1 MDMYV
6 DIPEIISGDKMAYL
20 EPQEKLWRGES
31 GRLFLLSDLQG
42 TDHLRPFDGIADF
55 NTQHT
60 TQYSKTIFRFP
71 LRTEPSDLSK
81 NVYNISK
88 VNELVNALKLEAK
101 LLLLFL
107 RSVHTIEV
115 YSIDQYNKRLSFQSK
130 ISGESVGDI
139 TQKRKSLLK
148 ELKSCYSSRQFNFTR
163 VFEFTAKFDVCVYD
177 ASNRQ
182 TTTSHWLVANQVGS
196 SNSRVRNASVQQ
208 KVFPWVGTAVELGNP
223 GNGRIF
229 CFLPMP
235 IETASNLPVHINGTF
250 GLNDDRRN
258 LKWPGVERR
267 NDSTAD
273 WNKLLVSEVIPSCY
287 VRILLEAKNHL
298 SIHETSF
305 FYKAWP
311 DVTSLRGTQWEKLLR
326 PVFSALL
333 NNNVIWSENFGE
345 WVIPDIACY
354 VPRSKRLMR
363 IIERILTNCKV
374 KLAEVPGGIWDA
386 FSYINVSV
394 REVSPKFVRDQLR
407 ACPQSYASIDPTGK
421 CILLRYCMSDG
432 QINDLTGLELLP
444 LANGS
449 FTTFQVKSHFIE
461 DVFLCTSE
469 CPRYLLPNLDHR
481 LVDLSVN
488 DPELHSSL
496 SQVATHKQTQL
507 QVLDI
512 ASVANLLDEAMPPEW
527 KRSSYISFPNR
538 QFPFDWV
545 KKFWKWVQNKNL
557 SYFQDKLVV
566 PVQCP
571 DQSASQKYKL
581 VKLSQSQPHLYIPH
595 YSSVSD
601 IMLSVL
607 NKFDIMYSPQSSFE
621 FLKHQQ
627 LTSFIGEYSPTNILE
642 VIPMKY
648 NYSAVELSSQEA
660 ECLRNS
666 LFQARLSHSMC
677 EALKHLRV
685 FQSTENT
692 ASKLYSVVEV
702 CHQSCFRRAI
712 IKPSNTI
719 DTSVLPSNFIFF
731 SSENHYQ
738 NQLLKKL
745 SNVNSP
751 DEVTFLQSYI
761 FLYIQ
766 NGSINESC
774 VDALMTQVL
783 ERFHRVM
790 HGITIQ
796 DLEFVKVASGVRKC
810 PSELFDPSNS
820 VISQIFIGEDV
831 FPCAPYNTTKYINV
845 LKLCG
850 LQTSIGAQKIL
861 DVIFSIS
868 LKPSLNPLQ
877 VDQNRLIC
885 AKAVFNYI
893 RSDIL
898 CGNLRGSSYQ
908 VNSLIHCG
916 FLSFSEALHKIS
928 SNRSWLPVLAKR
940 PSNYPKCLPWKG
952 TGYTSHFATLNNSV
966 CMTSNAS
973 DSAPL
978 LYGSQMFFTNPPVD
992 STVFGWLSYRNH
1004 PECLVPHLQQVIA
1017 HKNEFSSI
1025 NQMMDVLK
1033 SIYAAMNSCKD
1044 RLDGLKSIKE
1054 WVYIKKYNKFVSV
1067 DKVALEYNPG
1077 FRHNVEPYLHILPDS
1092 ISEYFQLFASF
1103 GMNSNFSQTQI
1114 LSILAVM
1121 KEEISVN
1128 QASVTADDAWS
1139 TVLGI
1144 LNWLTVNGTK
1154 EVDHDGVYVPAESDT
1169 VWPDLREASELV
1181 YTDNDFLKEFIDK
1194 EPLTFVHHCITPSM
1208 AKCLQITPLTKEL
1221 DVSEDTFGEAG
1232 QHEPLIVRLKNILKD
1247 YKDGLTII
1255 KELIQN
1261 ADDAEA
1267 TEVNICYDARRHTT
1281 ERHRLFFPG
1290 MCESHGPALVI
1301 HNNSVFR
1308 DEDFANIQK
1317 LAAATKQDKDLKIGK
1332 FGIGFCSVYHITDVP
1347 SFISRERLYIFDPTL
1362 KHLQKEV
1369 KNAAQPGKMVKFLCK
1384 VIKNSRQMDPY
1395 HGLFGFDVNSEY
1407 KGTMFRLPFRTSFS
1421 ELSTTCYSES
1431 AISELLNSLYKCGD
1445 KLLMFLRHINHI
1457 TFQEIC
1463 DGQNSPHLLY
1473 ELHKTTVTIPLSLN
1487 ASMISIKSNH
1497 IRDAKRSSNI
1507 WLVAKH
1513 EAVHNG
1519 KSAVAEVACLLN
1531 TKEGSYTVNSEL
1543 KGEIFCYLPLSQAT
1557 GLPVHASCNFA
1568 VISNRRGI
1576 WTSSEV
1582 DSSSHP
1588 EVQWNIYL
1596 MEKII
1601 PTAYVKGLISLQ
1613 KMHENN
1619 LLQDYSFYSLWPLTS
1634 NLKQVN
1640 PWESFVSALYTIL
1653 SSKRLLYSESVT
1665 RWLTL
1670 QESEF
1675 LESNIFNQSG
1685 TQPCVLEILSHLGQ
1699 PVVHLPSDYRSQFKD
1714 TIRSMIITEEKFTNL
1729 VFNNLTRLSDIRSS
1743 RNDVMCIMLEAYAIQ
1758 FDDKTQL
1765 GRVLQNYLKNFSCI
1779 PCSYDEDSL
1788 RKCTEVVHPKAKFAC
1803 LFDESENRFPIN
1815 KLIERHLATTAMK
1828 HAGMLQ
1834 DTIPWE
1840 LLIER
1845 AQTVESVLKTDHSKA
1860 LKRVRFILAAMS
1872 SCVINEPP
1880 SHGISI
1886 DTIPFLPVMKKPE
1899 GYPLDW
1905 FIENEELLCGKQL
1918 MSSGDFVKYTNID
1931 IAGSQVAFIC
1941 DKFPEEGGCGYLST
1955 KVKKLLNLRSSP
1967 TWTEV
1972 VVHLKTII
1980 KQFNSSSPP
1989 SSQWVDKACKGVYN
2003 FIEVALEESENT
2015 DVNIKDVQNISCIW
2029 NGEKFLRVDSIAL
2042 EWKLKNGPY
2051 LYAAPPIV
2059 STHKKL
2065 TSFLEIKKTFS
2076 HHDAQKAL
2084 EMMQADFRDTPVDS
2098 SCRELIMEL
2107 IALLQNVNKD
2117 DLRKLNIRLPDRTFS
2132 LHKSRDLAYNDAP
2145 WAPLHERFILVHE
2158 SIPRQLAVDL
2168 GIKPV
2173 RSKMLDQYA
2182 SKKTSFFKGT
2192 QFGQREELTSRIK
2205 NIIRDYPLDVTIL
2218 KELLQNAD
2226 DAKATKMY
2234 IILDKR
2240 FHGTESV
2247 ISEKWQE
2254 IQGPALLIWNNST
2267 FTEKD
2272 LKGIQELG
2280 IGSKRSDT
2288 ESIGQYGIGF
2298 NVVYHLTDCPSFIS
2312 GGETL
2317 CILDPHTDYVPGA
2330 DPVNPGRRFDDLKMG
2345 FWEQFPNM
2353 SSAYLQ
2359 VGIEDAPEELL
2370 GGSLF
2375 RFPIR
2380 HSKDMV
2386 DNSQIVEDTDNNIMS
2401 PSKLSLQISY
2411 WMTQIKHA
2419 MFFLHNM
2426 TDIKFLEIERDSK
2439 KLETRFHYKMEIPK
2453 SPSLTEKFQ
2462 TLNNTLST
2470 FTAESGCE
2478 SCVILYPL
2486 TLTEMRSNIIE
2497 EWLIQQGVGD
2507 MKNKVQ
2513 TWQYVR
2519 TVKPRHGIA
2528 APLDIKCDSSGR
2540 HERLK
2545 GQLFCFLP
2553 LPMESGVPVH
2563 VNGNFILDSNRR
2575 DLWKCT
2581 NPENLDDRSLWNVNL
2596 FKAIS
2601 SSYADFFTH
2610 ARSYYLREDYTSWP
2624 QALND
2629 LRRYYDNFP
2638 IVKANASEK
2647 KGLDALAY
2655 NVYQRLLEANAEIL
2669 CVLSSNSQAKSAK
2682 PIITVSWWPL
2692 ISQMPATQVYF
2703 WSNTPGSERKVIQPI
2718 LESLKMKIT
2727 SASPVVLGIFNDA
2740 LTKLKDEHKIP
2751 YISPQA
2757 VFKYYTEF
2765 SSFSS
2770 TRTMKNSL
2778 ITNTAFTDV
2787 NTFLLF
2793 VKYLLD
2799 ISLTDKSTNE
2809 KSGSHVTQIFPTA
2822 ITGVKTHKFPDSP
2835 FSHFLLLSAD
2845 GILRKFNEKQKILN
2859 SEYFHL
2865 FPTYP
2870 NKFLHP
2876 ALREINFH
2884 PSYFI
2889 NCNDYKD
2896 RKRVF
2901 QLILEIFEG
2910 TFPQV
2915 MKSAKIINKA
2925 SDVIAREKLV
2935 DYWKC
2940 FSKDEVFR
2948 SYIRDFLKYWA
2959 LLLTVDGRLFSTSSD
2974 ILPMYT
2980 PDPEKSDLDIQKVH
2994 VVMKKLK
3001 MPFLDTTVVK
3011 GEVNCPKFFEHY
3023 RILSNIYHTD
3033 KNVIPLTSIL
3043 KNEEIDLVINYL
3055 SKSSKSKEFI
3065 YFVRCLPFF
3074 EDVAGKYLPIDG
3086 KRAHIWP
3093 QTACFV
3099 GYSKW
3104 LNRCNAIFVN
3114 EYGRWKDLGS
3124 HEQFSISLISTE
3136 QLYIQYIFPNF
3147 DKLDESERFKHLEHI
3162 RDTMFST
3169 CMAYKE
3175 IKIYKST
3182 KEPVRCKIY
3191 EAQSFFNSLFNLK
3204 CIGPSGSILQPIR
3217 AFSDHKVKIFQ
3228 IFSCKFQVLPVQ
3240 YQTYK
3245 WLEFFSKLGLRRTL
3259 DKDEYLDLC
3268 NKTACGKMW
3277 NTKECSDVLIKYIFS
3292 KEIID
3297 WWQDGYFLGQVS
3309 RIPFVFSA
3317 DISSVKWILPGVY
3330 PANQLVKLN
3339 GSASNNLTNL
3349 LWTVRPIVQLPPVCV
3364 QLFPSKEITSMLQ
3377 TMNIC
3382 TSKNNATKEDVM
3394 FNLSNIC
3401 KRSPYSDENLFSN
3414 YPTTLV
3420 TSAPRTSASSVKL
3433 MSPTDLIDVIKDHLE
3448 FLDCHLSDLSVET
3461 LASLPCIPVHC
3472 DLSDKDRRK
3481 VVLVRPSCVV
3491 NTTSSEVETYHP
3503 FLHSLPRELRE
3514 TAAAYNLLREIG
3526 IKHTLELHHMQ
3537 IVLEKAFVSS
3547 KQLKLDCNT
3556 KMCVKKA
3563 INKLTYL
3570 LPRRRGEIDESTLVS
3585 SLSPLY
3591 LPNSE
3596 DVLQLSTSML
3606 YGDTPSYL
3614 GHMHIDLSGTPYS
3627 HFDIDEEYYDI
3638 NALDVCRLLP
3648 KQVCPLGMSEKCKQV
3663 PVEDC
3668 EATTNSKLAEKLE
3681 VLLQCESNPLATVKF
3696 IQKLVSKDSND
3707 SELVSLIKKF
3717 LLSIKIITT
3726 ESLRTDIVLIKS
3738 VSTIGQVNTD
3748 YYLAL
3753 SGSQTILYLDS
3764 SNETDD
3770 DILTEIA
3777 EHICKI
3783 TSKIMEKNISPD
3795 SKSKLVT
3802 SIVRYFKAENP
3813 RQKGK
3818 CLEKYRIDLNV
3829 GDIKNFTA
3837 NLGEEIPLCYHHR
3850 LDQDIHNVYKPMEY
3864 VGYEIIEE
3872 KIIMAQIVHLV
3883 ESEADG
3889 KPYRT
3894 YRIYTK
3900 ADDLCGKVV
3909 SIFELYKFLVRYR
3922 KAKVSPV
3929 VPKDDTKDD
3938 NAALVPY
3945 DAESMLMNLQTSL
3958 LEDDLIEKKKAICR
3972 ELKEIWQLGSGLKR
3986 KALRRLYLRWHPDN
4000 LDDPIK
4006 AEKVFTFLMRQIEN
4020 LDANKPL
4027 DDPTFDYQQP
4037 QTSSSNRSS
4046 RGLDYNL
4053 WNRTA
4058 ARHRQTYANEQRC
4071 SSSSSYQ
4078 FPFDSF
4084 VNKTDPEEG
4093 KHLVQQAEV
4102 DYTVLIDIYS
4112 KGTTISRY
4120 GHVCI
4125 MAHQVAE
4132 KALKG
4137 AVYAVCGTDGRYLS
4151 DHNLL
4156 RHANALHM
4164 AKSDQTEGLVDHC
4177 SPLESYYLD
4186 PHYPHRWPRYDI
4198 PSDHYSLEQAGE
4210 ARDHARAVLD
4220 IVQSIMN

>member
-1 MDMYV
+1 
-6 DIPEIISGDKMAYL
+6 MAYL

-31 GRLFLLSDLQG
+31 GRLFLLSELQG
-42 TDHLRPFDGIADF
+42 TDHLGPFDNIADF
-55 NTQHT
+55 NSQHT
-60 TQYSKTIFRFP
+60 SHYSKTIFRFP
-71 LRTEPSDLSK
+71 LRTEPSGLSK
-81 NVYNISK
+81 NVYTISE
-88 VNELVNALKLEAK
+88 VNVLVNALKSEAK

-115 YSIDQYNKRLSFQSK
+115 YSIDQHNYKQLSFQSK

-139 TQKRKSLLK
+139 TQKRKSLLS
-148 ELKSCYSSRQFNFTR
+148 ELKSCYSSQQFNFTR
-163 VFEFTAKFDVCVYD
+163 VFEFTAKFDICVYD
-177 ASNRQ
+177 TDNRQ
-182 TTTSHWLVANQVGS
+182 TTTSHWHVANQVGS

-223 GNGRIF
+223 SNGRIF

-235 IETASNLPVHINGTF
+235 IETASNLPVHVNGTF

-287 VRILLEAKNHL
+287 VKLLLEAKNHL
-298 SIHETSF
+298 SIHGTSF

-311 DVTSLRGTQWEKLLR
+311 DVTSLGGTQWEELLK
-326 PVFSALL
+326 PVIGALL
-333 NNNVIWSENFGE
+333 NNNVIWSENFRE
-345 WVIPDIACY
+345 WVTPNIACY
-354 VPRSKRLMR
+354 VPRSKRLMD
-363 IIERILTNCKV
+363 IVKHILTNCRV
-374 KLAEVPGGIWDA
+374 KLAEIPSGIWDV
-386 FSYINVSV
+386 FSYAKVSV

-407 ACPQSYASIDPTGK
+407 ACLQSYASIDPTEK
-421 CILLRYCMSDG
+421 YKLLRYCLSDG

-449 FTTFQVKSHFIE
+449 FTTFQVKSRFIAN
-461 DVFLCTSE
+461 VFLCTSE

-507 QVLDI
+507 QVLDV

-527 KRSSYISFPNR
+527 KRASYISFPNR
-538 QFPFDWV
+538 QFSFDWV
-545 KKFWKWVQNKNL
+545 EKFWKWVQNKNL

-571 DQSASQKYKL
+571 DKPASQKYKL
-581 VKLSQSQPHLYIPH
+581 VKLSPSQPLLYIPH
-595 YSSVSD
+595 YSSYSD
-601 IMLSVL
+601 KMLSVL
-607 NKFDIMYSPQSSFE
+607 NKFDIMYSPQSSFK
-621 FLKHQQ
+621 FLQHHQ
-627 LTSFIGEYSPTNILE
+627 LTSFIKGYSLDNVLE

-660 ECLRNS
+660 ECLQNS
-666 LFQARLSHSMC
+666 LFQAILSHSMC
-677 EALKHLRV
+677 EVLKNLRV

-692 ASKLYSVVEV
+692 SSKLYSVMEV
-702 CHQSCFRRAI
+702 CHQSCFRRAV

-738 NQLLKKL
+738 YQLLKKL
-745 SNVNSP
+745 SIVDSP

-761 FLYIQ
+761 FPYIQ

-774 VDALMTQVL
+774 VDTLMTQVL
-783 ERFHRVM
+783 ERFHHVM

-796 DLEFVKVASGVRKC
+796 NLKFVKVASGARKC
-810 PSELFDPSNS
+810 PSKLFDPSNS
-820 VISQIFIGEDV
+820 VISQIFNGEDV

-861 DVIFSIS
+861 DIIFNIS
-868 LKPSLNPLQ
+868 LQPNLKPLQ
-877 VDQNRLIC
+877 VDQNRLMR
-885 AKAVFNYI
+885 AKAILNYI
-893 RSDIL
+893 GSSAF
-898 CGNLRGSSYQ
+898 CGNLEGSSYQ
-908 VNSLIHCG
+908 VNLLIHRG
-916 FLSFSEALHKIS
+916 ILSFSEALQLIS
-928 SNRSWLPVLAKR
+928 SKRSWLPVLAKR

-952 TGYTSHFATLNNSV
+952 TEYTSHFVTLNNSV
-966 CMTSNAS
+966 CVTSNAS
-973 DSAPL
+973 AGAPL
-978 LYGSQMFFTNPPVD
+978 LYGSQVFFTDPPVD
-992 STVFGWLSYRNH
+992 SIMFGWPSYQHH
-1004 PECLVPHLQQVIA
+1004 PECLVPHLQQVID
-1017 HKNEFSSI
+1017 HKDDFSSI
-1025 NQMMDVLK
+1025 NQMLDILK
-1033 SIYAAMNSCKD
+1033 CIYAAMNSYKN
-1044 RLDGLKSIKE
+1044 RLNGLESIRE
-1054 WVYIKKYNKFVSV
+1054 WIYIKKYDKFVSV
-1067 DKVALEYNPG
+1067 DEVASEYNLG

-1092 ISEYFQLFASF
+1092 ISEYSQLFASF
-1103 GMNSNFSQTQI
+1103 GMNRTFSQTQI
-1114 LSILAVM
+1114 LSILGVM

-1128 QASVTADDAWS
+1128 QASVTVDDAWS

-1154 EVDHDGVYVPAESDT
+1154 EVYHDGVYVPAESDT
-1169 VWPDLREASELV
+1169 VWPDLKEASKLV
-1181 YTDNDFLKEFIDK
+1181 YTDNDFLKGFFDE
-1194 EPLTFVHHCITPSM
+1194 EPHTFVHSQITPSM

-1221 DVSEDTFGEAG
+1221 DISEDTFEDAG
-1232 QHEPLIVRLKNILKD
+1232 QQEPLIVRLKNILKD

-1281 ERHRLFFPG
+1281 EQHRLFFPG

-1308 DEDFANIQK
+1308 DEDFENIQK
-1317 LAAATKQDKDLKIGK
+1317 LAAATKQDKESKIGK
-1332 FGIGFCSVYHITDVP
+1332 FGVGFCSVYHITDVP

-1369 KNAAQPGKMVKFLCK
+1369 KNAAQPGKMVKFLSK
-1384 VIKNSRQMDPY
+1384 VIKNSKQLDPY

-1431 AISELLNSLYKCGD
+1431 AISELLDSLHKCGD
-1445 KLLMFLRHINHI
+1445 KLLMFLRHVNHI

-1463 DGQNSPHLLY
+1463 DGQKSPHLLY
-1473 ELHKTTVTIPLSLN
+1473 ELHKSTASITLSLD
-1487 ASMISIKSNH
+1487 ASMISIKSNY
-1497 IRDAKRSSNI
+1497 IRDGKESSNY

-1513 EAVHNG
+1513 EAVHDG
-1519 KSAVAEVACLLN
+1519 KIAVANVACLLN
-1531 TKEGSYTVNSEL
+1531 TREASYTVDSEL
-1543 KGEIFCYLPLSQAT
+1543 DGEIFCYLPLSQTT
-1557 GLPVHASCNFA
+1557 GLPVHVSCNFA

-1576 WTSSEV
+1576 WTTSEAK
-1582 DSSSHP
+1582 SSSHA

-1613 KMHENN
+1613 KMYEGN
-1619 LLQDYSFYSLWPLTS
+1619 LLQDYSFYSLWPLSS

-1675 LESNIFNQSG
+1675 LESNVFNQSG
-1685 TQPCVLEILSHLGQ
+1685 TQPCVLEILNHLGQ

-1714 TIRSMIITEEKFTNL
+1714 TIRSMIITEEKFTHL
-1729 VFNNLTRLSDIRSS
+1729 VFNNLLRLSDIRSS
-1743 RNDVMCIMLEAYAIQ
+1743 RNDVICIMLEAYAIK
-1758 FDDKTQL
+1758 FDNRTPL
-1765 GRVLQNYLKNFSCI
+1765 GRLLQNYFKTFPCI

-1828 HAGMLQ
+1828 YSGMLQ

-1840 LLIER
+1840 VLIER
-1845 AQTVESVLKTDHSKA
+1845 AQTVASVLKTDRSKA
-1860 LKRVRFILAAMS
+1860 LERVRFIIAAMS
-1872 SCVINEPP
+1872 SCVVNEPP
-1880 SHGISI
+1880 SHGI
-1886 DTIPFLPVMKKPE
+1886 TINAVPFLPVMKKPK

-1905 FIENEELLCGKQL
+1905 YGENEELLCGKQL
-1918 MSSGDFVKYTNID
+1918 MSPGGVTKYTNIE

-1941 DKFPEEGGCGYLST
+1941 DEEEGGCGYLST
-1955 KVKKLLNLRSSP
+1955 NVKKLLNLRSSP

-1980 KQFNSSSPP
+1980 KKFKSLSPP
-1989 SSQWVDKACKGVYN
+1989 SSQWVDKACKSVYN
-2003 FIEVALEESENT
+2003 FIEAALQDSKHT
-2015 DVNIKDVQNISCIW
+2015 DVNIKDMQRISCIW
-2029 NGEKFLRVDSIAL
+2029 NGEKFLSVNSIAL

-2065 TSFLEIKKTFS
+2065 TSSLEIKKTFS
-2076 HHDAQKAL
+2076 HHDAQRAL
-2084 EMMQADFRDTPVDS
+2084 EMMEADFHDNPVDS
-2098 SCRELIMEL
+2098 SCRELIVEL
-2107 IALLQNVNKD
+2107 IALLQNMNKD

-2145 WAPLHERFILVHE
+2145 WAPLHEHFILVHE

-2173 RSKMLDQYA
+2173 RSKMLDQLA
-2182 SKKTSFFKGT
+2182 SKKTSFFQGT
-2192 QFGQREELTSRIK
+2192 QFGQREELTNRIK

-2247 ISEKWQE
+2247 ISEKWKE

-2280 IGSKRSDT
+2280 IGSKRSDA

-2345 FWEQFPNM
+2345 FWEQFPDM

-2359 VGIEDAPEELL
+2359 VGIEDVPEELL

-2380 HSKDMV
+2380 HSMDMV
-2386 DNSQIVEDTDNNIMS
+2386 NNSQIVEDTDNGILS
-2401 PSKLSLQISY
+2401 PSKLSSQIHE
-2411 WMTQIKHA
+2411 WMPQIKHA
-2419 MFFLHNM
+2419 MIFLHHV
-2426 TDIKFLEIERDSK
+2426 TDIKFLEIEHDSK

-2453 SPSLTEKFQ
+2453 SPALNEKFQ
-2462 TLNNTLST
+2462 TLNNTLLD

-2478 SCVILYPL
+2478 SSVILYPL
-2486 TLTEMRSNIIE
+2486 TLIEMGSNMKE
-2497 EWLIQQGVGD
+2497 KWLIQQGVGD
-2507 MKNKVQ
+2507 MKNQGQ

-2540 HERLK
+2540 HKRMEGK
-2545 GQLFCFLP
+2545 LFCFLP
-2553 LPMESGVPVH
+2553 LPVKSGVPVH
-2563 VNGNFILDSNRR
+2563 VNGSFILDSNRR

-2581 NPENLDDRSLWNVNL
+2581 NPEDLDDRSRWNVNL

-2610 ARSYYLREDYTSWP
+2610 ARSYYLKEDYKSWP

-2629 LRRYYDNFP
+2629 LHRYYNNFST
-2638 IVKANASEK
+2638 VKVGAGEK
-2647 KGLDALAY
+2647 KGIDALAY
-2655 NVYQRLLEANAEIL
+2655 NVYQTLLEENAEIL
-2669 CVLSSNSQAKSAK
+2669 CVLSSNSQAKRTK
-2682 PIITVSWWPL
+2682 PIITVSWCPL

-2703 WSNTPGSERKVIQPI
+2703 WFNTPRSERKVIHPI

-2727 SASPVVLGIFNDA
+2727 SASPEIMENFNVI

-2751 YISPQA
+2751 CISPQT

-2770 TRTMKNSL
+2770 TENMEDSL
-2778 ITNTAFTDV
+2778 ITDTAFTDV

-2799 ISLTDKSTNE
+2799 ISIIDKPTDE
-2809 KSGSHVTQIFPTA
+2809 KSESHVTQRYLTA
-2822 ITGVKTHKFPDSP
+2822 NTSVKTHKEDKHSMFPEPP

-2845 GILRKFNEKQKILN
+2845 EILRKFDEKQKILN
-2859 SEYFHL
+2859 SKYFHL
-2865 FPTYP
+2865 FPTHP
-2870 NKFLHP
+2870 DKFLHP
-2876 ALREINFH
+2876 VLREINFH

-2889 NCNDYKD
+2889 NCNDDED
-2896 RKRVF
+2896 RERVF
-2901 QLILEIFEG
+2901 QFILEIFEG

-2915 MKSAKIINKA
+2915 MKTEKIIDKA
-2925 SDVIAREKLV
+2925 SDVIDREKLV
-2935 DYWKC
+2935 NYWEC
-2940 FSKDEVFR
+2940 FSENKVFR
-2948 SYIRDFLKYWA
+2948 SYIPDFLKYWA

-2980 PDPEKSDLDIQKVH
+2980 PKMYDSDLQKVH
-2994 VVMKKLK
+2994 AVMRKLK

-3011 GEVNCPKFFEHY
+3011 GEVNCPTFSEHD
-3023 RILSNIYHTD
+3023 RILSNIYHSD
-3033 KNVIPLTSIL
+3033 KNFTPLTSIL
-3043 KNEEIDLVINYL
+3043 KNEEIDLVISYL
-3055 SKSSKSKEFI
+3055 SNSSKSKEFI
-3065 YFVRCLPFF
+3065 DFVRCLPFF
-3074 EDVAGKYLPIDG
+3074 EDVTGKYLPIDG
-3086 KRAHIWP
+3086 KIAHIWP
-3093 QTACFV
+3093 QAACSV

-3104 LNRCNAIFVN
+3104 LNGCNAIFVK
-3114 EYGRWKDLGS
+3114 EYGRWKYLGS
-3124 HEQFSISLISTE
+3124 HEQFPISLISAE
-3136 QLYIQYIFPNF
+3136 QLYIQFIFPNF
-3147 DKLDESERFKHLEHI
+3147 DQLDEDERFKQLEHI
-3162 RDTMFST
+3162 RDIMFST

-3175 IKIYKST
+3175 MKICKST
-3182 KEPVRCKIY
+3182 KMPVRCKIH
-3191 EAQSFFNSLFNLK
+3191 EAQRFFNSLFNLK
-3204 CIGPSGSILQPIR
+3204 CIGPSGSILQPIH
-3217 AFSDHKVKIFQ
+3217 AFSDHTVKIFQ
-3228 IFSCKFQVLPVQ
+3228 VFSSEFQVLPHQ
-3240 YQTYK
+3240 YQTDK
-3245 WLEFFSKLGLRRTL
+3245 WLEFFSKLGLKRTL
-3259 DKDEYLDLC
+3259 EKNDYLSLC
-3268 NKTACGKMW
+3268 NKTAGGRIR
-3277 NTKECSDVLIKYIFS
+3277 NTKECSDVLIEYIFS
-3292 KEIID
+3292 KEIVEL
-3297 WWQDGYFLGQVS
+3297 WQYDGDFLGQVS

-3317 DISSVKWILPGVY
+3317 GISSVKWILPGVY

-3339 GSASNNLTNL
+3339 GSASNDLTNL
-3349 LWTVRPIVQLPPVCV
+3349 LWTVRPIVQLPRVCV
-3364 QLFPSKEITSMLQ
+3364 QSPSKKMASMLQ

-3382 TSKNNATKEDVM
+3382 TSRANVTDVM
-3394 FNLSNIC
+3394 SNLSNIC
-3401 KRSPYSDENLFSN
+3401 KRSPYSDASLFSN
-3414 YPTTLV
+3414 YPITLV
-3420 TSAPRTSASSVKL
+3420 PSAPITSASSVKL
-3433 MSPTDLIDVIKDHLE
+3433 MSSNDLIDVIKDHLE
-3448 FLDCHLSDLSVET
+3448 FLNCHLRNLSFET
-3461 LASLPCIPVHC
+3461 LANLPCIPVHC
-3472 DLSDKDRRK
+3472 DLCDKDRRK
-3481 VVLVRPSCVV
+3481 VVLVKPSCVV
-3491 NTTSSEVETYHP
+3491 NTTAFSEVETYHP
-3503 FLHSLPRELRE
+3503 FLHSLPTELSG
-3514 TAAAYNLLREIG
+3514 TAYNLLREIG

-3537 IVLEKAFVSS
+3537 IVFEKAFISS
-3547 KQLKLDCNT
+3547 EQLKLDCNT
-3556 KMCVKKA
+3556 KECVKKA
-3563 INKLTYL
+3563 INKLIDL
-3570 LPRRRGEIDESTLVS
+3570 LPRRRDEIVETTLVS

-3591 LPNSE
+3591 LPNTE
-3596 DVLQLSTSML
+3596 DILQLSTSML
-3606 YGDTPSYL
+3606 YGDTLSYL
-3614 GHMHIDLSGTPYS
+3614 GRIHIDLSDTHYS
-3627 HFDIDEEYYDI
+3627 YFHIDEEYYGI

-3648 KQVCPLGMSEKCKQV
+3648 KQVSPLGMSEKCKQV

-3668 EATTNSKLAEKLE
+3668 EATSSKLAEKLSI
-3681 VLLQCESNPLATVKF
+3681 LLQCESNPLAIVKF
-3696 IQKLVSKDSND
+3696 IQKLVSKESND
-3707 SELVSLIKKF
+3707 SELISLIEKF
-3717 LLSIKIITT
+3717 LLSIEIITT
-3726 ESLRTDIVLIKS
+3726 ESLKTNIVLIES
-3738 VSTIGQVNTD
+3738 DFIIGQVNTD

-3753 SGSQTILYLDS
+3753 SGSQNILYLDS
-3764 SNETDD
+3764 SYEIDD

-3783 TSKIMEKNISPD
+3783 VKVDIGPD
-3795 SKSKLVT
+3795 LKSKLVT
-3802 SIVRYFKAENP
+3802 SIVGYLRADNP
-3813 RQKGK
+3813 RQKEK
-3818 CLEKYRIDLNV
+3818 CLEKYGIDLNV
-3829 GDIKNFTA
+3829 GDIKSFSA
-3837 NLGEEIPLCYHHR
+3837 KLGEEIPVCYHHR

-3864 VGYEIIEE
+3864 VGYEIKEGE
-3872 KIIMAQIVHLV
+3872 IIMAQIVHLV
-3883 ESEADG
+3883 ESETDG

-3909 SIFELYKFLVRYR
+3909 NIFELYKFLIGHR

-3929 VPKDDTKDD
+3929 VPEDD
-3938 NAALVPY
+3938 NAALVSY
-3945 DAESMLMNLQTSL
+3945 DAENILTLHTSL
-3958 LEDDLIEKKKAICR
+3958 LEDDLVEIKKAICK
-3972 ELKEIWQLGSGLKR
+3972 ELKEIWQLEPGLKK
-3986 KALRRLYLRWHPDN
+3986 KALKRLYLRWHPDKN
-4000 LDDPIK
+4000 LDNPVK
-4006 AEKVFTFLMRQIEN
+4006 AEKVFIFLKKQIEN

-4027 DDPTFDYQQP
+4027 DDPTSDFQQP

-4046 RGLDYNL
+4046 RDFDYNF

-4058 ARHRQTYANEQRC
+4058 FRHKQTYANEQRRY
-4071 SSSSSYQ
+4071 SSSSYQ

-4084 VNKTDPEEG
+4084 VNKTNPKEG
-4093 KHLVQQAEV
+4093 KRWVQQAEV
-4102 DYTVLIDIYS
+4102 DYKVLIDIYA

-4120 GHVCI
+4120 GHVCV

-4137 AVYAVCGTDGRYLS
+4137 AVYAVCGMDGRNLV
-4151 DHNLL
+4151 DHDLL
-4156 RHANALHM
+4156 KHANALHT
-4164 AKSDQTEGLVDHC
+4164 AKPDLTEGLVDHS

-4186 PHYPHRWPRYDI
+4186 TLYPNHWQGYTDI
-4198 PSDHYSLEQAGE
+4198 PSDHYTLEQADE